1 MWTDGVKLSRGYL
14 YADVTQAKSKLS
26 NVGQAEFKKMNLV
39 SHFGMFY
46 ISSNPDSGL
55 LLRLDLD
62 LNVPSSTESRDQ
74 FYPAIL
80 MSVFA

>member
-1 MWTDGVKLSRGYL
+1 MEHL
-14 YADVTQAKSKLS
+14 YADVTQAKPKLS

-46 ISSNPDSGL
+46 ISSNPGSGL

-62 LNVPSSTESRDQ
+62 INASSAAASAESHVSS
-74 FYPAIL
+74 FTL
-80 MSVFA
+80 

>member
-1 MWTDGVKLSRGYL
+1 MFKRERMEWNF

-26 NVGQAEFKKMNLV
+26 NVGQAQFQKMNLV

-62 LNVPSSTESRDQ
+62 INVSSSAKSRDSS
-74 FYPAIL
+74 FSPL
-80 MSVFA
+80 FSRLFA